1 MALPHFDVERLRKT
15 VFDALE
21 DRTVVK
27 KTGHDLAY
35 WLDDIANRY
44 RRVAHDFK
52 PVDALPRYPSPPP
65 RTQTREQR
73 QKRAAVKLHFS
84 LTHLPEH
91 LLLDVIRPGHGVVV
105 DIVMHD
111 LIELARL
118 TEAEMALNASEPHC
132 AHKRQL
138 VEAVERVVSDSK
150 AMLKHLEGATPL
162 HDEVME
168 IRNIASRTLEK
179 VECLSNDFDGETPK
193 RLMREALAVECRL
206 LYRML
211 TGKDR
216 AYSSATI
223 EGIEI
228 TGPVPELIRAIMKHV
243 DGKGSVRDR
252 ALRRYIDAAGTALG
266 EWSVESIAPED
277 WLAVWRRRR
286 SEAVYR
292 LG

>member
-1 MALPHFDVERLRKT
+1 
-15 VFDALE
+15 
-21 DRTVVK
+21 
-27 KTGHDLAY
+27 
-35 WLDDIANRY
+35 
-44 RRVAHDFK
+44 
-52 PVDALPRYPSPPP
+52 
-65 RTQTREQR
+65 
-73 QKRAAVKLHFS
+73 
-84 LTHLPEH
+84 
-91 LLLDVIRPGHGVVV
+91 
-105 DIVMHD
+105 
-111 LIELARL
+111 
-118 TEAEMALNASEPHC
+118 
-132 AHKRQL
+132 
-138 VEAVERVVSDSK
+138 
-150 AMLKHLEGATPL
+150 
-162 HDEVME
+162 
-168 IRNIASRTLEK
+168 
-179 VECLSNDFDGETPK
+179 
-193 RLMREALAVECRL
+193 MREALAVECRL